1 MPVSLLLLLISVFDL
16 KFRRIPNPLLALL
29 IVFSVFQVHPDVN
42 LTYFFFTTASA
53 LVFTHV
59 SRCGYGDTKLVIVLL
74 NLVVPRSQLT
84 NYLCALVICSAIS
97 MSLHLIRN
105 RSLRG
110 EFPFAPALCGAVLGL
125 RP

>member
-1 MPVSLLLLLISVFDL
+1 MPVILLLLLISIFDL
-16 KFRRIPNPLLALL
+16 KFHRIPNPLLTLL
-29 IVFSVFQVHPDVN
+29 LVFSVFQIHLDVN

-53 LVFTHV
+53 IFFTHV

-74 NLVVPRSQLT
+74 NLIVPRSQLM

-97 MSLHLIRN
+97 IGLHLIRN

-110 EFPFAPALCGAVLGL
+110 ELAFAPALCGAVLGL